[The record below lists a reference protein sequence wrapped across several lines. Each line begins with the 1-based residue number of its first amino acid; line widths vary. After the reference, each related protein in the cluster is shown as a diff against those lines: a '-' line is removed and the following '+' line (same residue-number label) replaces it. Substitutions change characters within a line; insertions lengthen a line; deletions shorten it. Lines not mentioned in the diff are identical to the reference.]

1 MSLLKEVKN
10 DRTEKVMELLQSS
23 PDVDAQDTKTGN
35 TPLHFAIEN
44 QNLTILNA
52 LLGLPKKPN
61 LNITNNEKVNP
72 LSYATMLNFNDAVE
86 PLLKNGANPNFTFE
100 GGRSALHYAA
110 VNNAR
115 DTAKLLLKYQAN
127 INQKS
132 EEGTALHI
140 AARQSNDEVAYL
152 LIENPNVD
160 FTATDEEGNTFL
172 HIAIQ
177 YGAYNVFQKF
187 FGDLENDSFANLN
200 IKELVNQTNA
210 QGNTLLHEAE
220 IHQRTSISQFLE
232 SNVGKYHIDVEKK
245 NKDGFTA
252 KGCADQHLLRAKQE
266 EEQKRLRKAEAQE
279 MKKQR
284 KLENEQLEEERRA
297 QQREMKKKEK
307 LQELKAM
314 NQHKKQQQLRP
325 VYGVVF
331 IAIVFVLIY
340 FIINKGIE
348 NKKNN
353 VMDL

>member
-23 PDVDAQDTKTGN
+23 PDVDAQDNKTGN

-44 QNLTILNA
+44 QNLSILNA
-52 LLGLPKKPN
+52 LLGLSKKPN
-61 LNITNNEKVNP
+61 LNITNAEKVSP

-110 VNNAR
+110 VNNAK
-115 DTAKLLLKYQAN
+115 DTAKLLLKHQAN

-132 EEGTALHI
+132 EEGTALHT

-152 LIENPNVD
+152 LIENPNID

-177 YGAYNVFQKF
+177 CGAYNVFQKF
-187 FGDLENDSFANLN
+187 FGDFENGTLANVN

-220 IHQRTSISQFLE
+220 INQRTSISQFLE
-232 SNVGKYHIDVEKK
+232 NNAEKYHIDVTLK

-284 KLENEQLEEERRA
+284 KIENDQLEEERRV
-297 QQREMKKKEK
+297 QERELKKKEK
-307 LQELKAM
+307 LQELKAL
-314 NQHKKQQQLRP
+314 NQSKKQQQLRP
-325 VYGVVF
+325 VYALVFIGVVF
-331 IAIVFVLIY
+331 FLFY
-340 FIINKGIE
+340 LMINP
-348 NKKNN
+348 
-353 VMDL
+353 